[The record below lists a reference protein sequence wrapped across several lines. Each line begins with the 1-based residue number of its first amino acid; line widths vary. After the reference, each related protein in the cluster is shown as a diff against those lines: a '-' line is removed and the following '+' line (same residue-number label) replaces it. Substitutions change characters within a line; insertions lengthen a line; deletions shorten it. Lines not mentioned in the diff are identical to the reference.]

1 MTDNIEN
8 GTLINTVAFN
18 LTGNGL
24 DNSLTGNDAN
34 NVLTGG
40 AGNDLL
46 NGGAGS
52 DTAAYDLATSA
63 VMVNLATTT
72 AQATGGAGND
82 TLSGMENLS
91 GSAFG
96 DTLTGDSGINILS
109 GLAGND
115 TLNGGAGSD
124 TLIGGAGND
133 TLTGGNGADRFVF
146 NFAPNATTNKDTIT
160 DFTSG
165 TDKIQLSKAV
175 LTALGST
182 LGALATGQF
191 WSGAGVIVGHD
202 GDDRIVYN
210 TTTGALYYDADGSGS
225 GAAVQIA
232 LLGATTHPGLLYTD
246 LQIIA

>member
-1 MTDNIEN
+1 
-8 GTLINTVAFN
+8 
-18 LTGNGL
+18 
-24 DNSLTGNDAN
+24 
-34 NVLTGG
+34 
-40 AGNDLL
+40 
-46 NGGAGS
+46 
-52 DTAAYDLATSA
+52 
-63 VMVNLATTT
+63 
-72 AQATGGAGND
+72 
-82 TLSGMENLS
+82 MENLT

-133 TLTGGNGADRFVF
+133 RLTGGNGADRFVF
-146 NFAPNATTNKDTIT
+146 NFAPNATSNKDTIT

-175 LTALGST
+175 MTALGST
-182 LGALATGQF
+182 LGTLATGQF
-191 WSGAGVIVGHD
+191 WSGASVTAGHD
-202 GDDRIVYN
+202 SDDRIVYN

-225 GAAVQIA
+225 GAAVQLA
-232 LLGATTHPGLLYTD
+232 LLGTSTHPSLLYTD